1 MQQLQNSFIKFFS
14 SANKRHLLIFQSNL
28 HQQHSYSMAMG
39 IHFFHIFSLAIC
51 SSGLW
56 DCFHQQL
63 PSHLLRGGHYQFL
76 TNISLMLTMAYII
89 LSMFHIKCPTFYN
102 AVTNLEF
109 AVTVTYW
116 MLFLI
121 FPHLLNTK
129 TLPPTFQLDFKIHL
143 WPYLYLLVLKER
155 SSINGVALSG
165 VILIIYSLYVEL
177 IVATDSTGVSK
188 FAYPFLNKYSFSGR
202 FVWMLAIWA
211 ISSANYIVLRYIKR
225 I

>member
-1 MQQLQNSFIKFFS
+1 
-14 SANKRHLLIFQSNL
+14 
-28 HQQHSYSMAMG
+28 MAFDFP
-39 IHFFHIFSLAIC
+39 FFHIFSLAIC

-63 PSHLLRGGHYQFL
+63 PSHLLRGGQFQFL
-76 TNISLMLTMAYII
+76 TNVSLMLTIAYII
-89 LSMFHIKCPTFYN
+89 LSLSRIKSCTFYN

-116 MLFLI
+116 TLFLI

-155 SSINGVALSG
+155 SNIKGVTLAG
-165 VILIIYSLYVEL
+165 VILLIYSLYVEL
-177 IVATDSTGVSK
+177 IVATDSTHASK

-202 FVWMLAIWA
+202 VLWMLAIWA
-211 ISSANYIVLRYIKR
+211 ISSTNYLILKYIKK